1 MSADDPEAPLRL
13 RLRRPK
19 EADASSQDWTLVAH
33 NKRVLA
39 GWNSSCANTPANAA
53 HCHDWLSANAML
65 PKPGRCYPLRGKV
78 HAGIWC
84 YEIGRGDRV
93 YYKPDSQARK
103 AIVYYA
109 GPHPPNAPSPPK
121 DL

>member
-1 MSADDPEAPLRL
+1 MSADDSEAPARL

-19 EADASSQDWTLVAH
+19 EADAPSQGWTLVAH
-33 NKRVLA
+33 DKRALA
-39 GWNSSCANTPANAA
+39 GWNSLCENMPANAA

-65 PKPGRCYPLRGKV
+65 PKPGRYYPLRGRV
-78 HAGIWC
+78 YAGVWC
-84 YEIGRGDRV
+84 YEIGRGDRI
-93 YYKPDSQARK
+93 YYKPDLRARK

-109 GPHPPNAPSPPK
+109 GPHPPKAPTPPR